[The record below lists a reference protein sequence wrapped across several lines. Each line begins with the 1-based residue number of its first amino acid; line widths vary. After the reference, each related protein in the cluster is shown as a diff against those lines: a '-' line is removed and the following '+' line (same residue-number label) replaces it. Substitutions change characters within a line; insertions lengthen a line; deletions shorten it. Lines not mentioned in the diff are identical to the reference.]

1 MSSIF
6 LFSTSRIFLPDIC
19 AQPFHAFC
27 RMCKK
32 HPVRRTQLIQP
43 RLSIHKRLAPSAA
56 AASAQGKMQTFLTGC
71 TDRSGSLHKCFC
83 FFRSF
88 HLYKSIVHGSQFPL
102 IHAIKITRI
111 HTSVSFYHK
120 ITVTAAVHSTFLCR
134 ISCRHLCQIGKH
146 TDIHRLPC
154 GKIRIPQIKQPAEK
168 CSVCRWCQ
176 GHRNFPYCSDST
188 A

>member
-27 RMCKK
+27 RMRKK
-32 HPVRRTQLIQP
+32 HPVCRTQLIQP

-56 AASAQGKMQTFLTGC
+56 AASAQRKIRTFMTGC

-102 IHAIKITRI
+102 IHAWMRSNGRMGRRSAAFMRWNRSSMENFCVSCLICGMRI
-111 HTSVSFYHK
+111 
-120 ITVTAAVHSTFLCR
+120 
-134 ISCRHLCQIGKH
+134 
-146 TDIHRLPC
+146 LP
-154 GKIRIPQIKQPAEK
+154 
-168 CSVCRWCQ
+168 Q
-176 GHRNFPYCSDST
+176 GRR
-188 A
+188 

>member
-88 HLYKSIVHGSQFPL
+88 HLYKSIVHGSSSTHPCN
-102 IHAIKITRI
+102 KITRI

-134 ISCRHLCQIGKH
+134 ISCRHLCQIGK
-146 TDIHRLPC
+146 TYGYPSPPPAAKSAYHR
-154 GKIRIPQIKQPAEK
+154 
-168 CSVCRWCQ
+168 SNSS
-176 GHRNFPYCSDST
+176 HRNFPYCSDST

>member
-6 LFSTSRIFLPDIC
+6 YFHFPHISAGYIRPAFPCVLPHV
-19 AQPFHAFC
+19 Q
-27 RMCKK
+27 K

-56 AASAQGKMQTFLTGC
+56 AASAQRKIRTFMTGC

-83 FFRSF
+83 FFRGF
-88 HLYKSIVHGSQFPL
+88 HLYKSIFHGSQFPR
-102 IHAIKITRI
+102 IHTIKITRI

-134 ISCRHLCQIGKH
+134 ISCRHLCQIGN
-146 TDIHRLPC
+146 
-154 GKIRIPQIKQPAEK
+154 IRISIASPVAKSAYHR
-168 CSVCRWCQ
+168 SNSS
-176 GHRNFPYCSDST
+176 HRNFPYCSGST

>member
-6 LFSTSRIFLPDIC
+6 LFSTSRIFLPNIY
-19 AQPFHAFC
+19 AQPFHALC

-56 AASAQGKMQTFLTGC
+56 AASAQGKMRTFLTGC

-88 HLYKSIVHGSQFPL
+88 HLYKSIVHGSQFPR

-120 ITVTAAVHSTFLCR
+120 ITITAAVPLPDILLPSVPDWKTYEYPSPPLR
-134 ISCRHLCQIGKH
+134 QNPH
-146 TDIHRLPC
+146 TTDRTARTEIFHTAPVPPHKC
-154 GKIRIPQIKQPAEK
+154 CAPA
-168 CSVCRWCQ
+168 SHPAV
-176 GHRNFPYCSDST
+176 
-188 A
+188 